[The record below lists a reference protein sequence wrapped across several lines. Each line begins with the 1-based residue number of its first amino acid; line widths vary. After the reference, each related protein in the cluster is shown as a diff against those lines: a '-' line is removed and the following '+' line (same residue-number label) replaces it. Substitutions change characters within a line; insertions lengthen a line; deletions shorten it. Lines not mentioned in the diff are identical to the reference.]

1 MKMVQKEKQNYKEK
15 KRYGKFLIYE
25 TLVQAKKSW
34 HFFEKSRISKIT
46 DLIIEI
52 LRTGQK
58 NMQLYIHLM
67 CLTLF

>member
-1 MKMVQKEKQNYKEK
+1 MG
-15 KRYGKFLIYE
+15 RFLIYE

-34 HFFEKSRISKIT
+34 HFSEKSKISKIT

-58 NMQLYIHLM
+58 NTQLYIHL
-67 CLTLF
+67 CALHYCN